1 MYLFLIIILLFSFIE
16 ATWRDIVIYAEELL
30 AELYPEE
37 IKLFKKLEP
46 KKSPVK
52 QLTRTMSSR
61 FSFTRSVSKEIYE
74 RQASVQQ
81 LRDGATPICVLET
94 DDILD
99 SLHAVSLNSGKP
111 LNRDRTGGNVSN

>member
-1 MYLFLIIILLFSFIE
+1 MFSFIE

-37 IKLFKKLEP
+37 IKLSKKLEP

-99 SLHAVSLNSGKP
+99 SLHAVSLNSGKQ